1 MDLFQLQVAVLKDDQ
16 FIRVDFFYF
25 EKVVKLVLDVILSL
39 LVSFYFGLFFVE
51 ASYNMTNSSKMKIA
65 GVIWIKVDLQN
76 PLWLD

>member
-39 LVSFYFGLFFVE
+39 LVGFYFGLFFVE